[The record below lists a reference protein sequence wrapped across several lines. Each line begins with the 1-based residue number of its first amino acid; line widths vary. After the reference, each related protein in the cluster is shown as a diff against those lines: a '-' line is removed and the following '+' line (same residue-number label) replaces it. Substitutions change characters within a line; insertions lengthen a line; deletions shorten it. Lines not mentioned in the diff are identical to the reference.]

1 MSIYGLAPHLG
12 ATSVALLPEAT
23 AQLTSPTPASPRRQ
37 GASSEGPA
45 PTQRPRPALAAC
57 INQQARCLRV
67 PLPAPV
73 AAAARSQT
81 PSPLFAFSAASA
93 AICCPC
99 YLPLPPTHPP
109 AAASNALNPTN
120 SAALLPTPAKYA
132 PLAPSA
138 SCVPVASCSC
148 PRPLPACPLP
158 AAPTPYLPPLE
169 SLPLLLPTPP
179 RPPLALLP
187 TLLSLLHSVLPNAQT
202 HLRTTH
208 SI

>member
-45 PTQRPRPALAAC
+45 PTHRPRPALAAC

-93 AICCPC
+93 AICSKR
-99 YLPLPPTHPP
+99 HPRVSQ
-109 AAASNALNPTN
+109 AFLALEKLASTKGTFDELIFLKAQ
-120 SAALLPTPAKYA
+120 SG
-132 PLAPSA
+132 
-138 SCVPVASCSC
+138 VAS
-148 PRPLPACPLP
+148 L
-158 AAPTPYLPPLE
+158 
-169 SLPLLLPTPP
+169 
-179 RPPLALLP
+179 
-187 TLLSLLHSVLPNAQT
+187 
-202 HLRTTH
+202 
-208 SI
+208 

>member
-45 PTQRPRPALAAC
+45 PTQRPRPTLAAC
-57 INQQARCLRV
+57 INQQAHCPRV

-81 PSPLFAFSAASA
+81 PSPPLASSAASA

-99 YLPLPPTHPP
+99 RPPSPPTHPP
-109 AAASNALNPTN
+109 AAASTALHPTN

-158 AAPTPYLPPLE
+158 AAPTPYSPPLE
-169 SLPLLLPTPP
+169 SLPHLLPTPP
-179 RPPLALLP
+179 RPLLVLLP
-187 TLLSLLHSVLPNAQT
+187 TLLPLLRSVLPNAPT
-202 HLRTTH
+202 HLKSAH